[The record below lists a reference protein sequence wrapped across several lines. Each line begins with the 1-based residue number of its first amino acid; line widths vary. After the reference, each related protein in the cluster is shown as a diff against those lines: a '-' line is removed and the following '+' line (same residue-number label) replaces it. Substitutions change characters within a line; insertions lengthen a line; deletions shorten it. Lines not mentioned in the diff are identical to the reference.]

1 MAAAFT
7 AKLEGLDAF
16 LAKLKTLKQ
25 STQNKVLRPAIKKAS
40 NLVAKAV
47 KPLVPVGAT
56 GNLKRSIKA
65 FVAMQNNVVIG
76 IVKAQSFFKR
86 RVKKQQVDVKV
97 GYGLI
102 VEGGAK
108 PHAVGKGSR
117 LRSYTTRKGEL
128 RPVITVGRM
137 HPGFKG
143 REFMRAGWNESKG
156 RAADLV
162 LSEAAKNLQKIWK
175 G

>member
-1 MAAAFT
+1 MPGVFT
-7 AKLEGLDAF
+7 AKLEGLDTF

-25 STQNKVLRPAIKKAS
+25 SAQNKVLRPAIKKAS
-40 NLVAKAV
+40 QLVAKAV

-65 FVAMQNNVVIG
+65 LVAMQNAVVVG
-76 IVKAQSFFKR
+76 VVKAQSFFQR
-86 RVKKQQVDVKV
+86 RVAKQEVNVKV

-117 LRSYTTRKGEL
+117 LHGYITRKG
-128 RPVITVGRM
+128 
-137 HPGFKG
+137 
-143 REFMRAGWNESKG
+143 
-156 RAADLV
+156 
-162 LSEAAKNLQKIWK
+162 KI
-175 G
+175 

>member
-1 MAAAFT
+1 MPAAFT
-7 AKLEGLDAF
+7 ARLEGLDAF

-40 NLVAKAV
+40 QLVAKSV

-65 FVAMQNNVVIG
+65 FVAMQGGVVVG
-76 IVKAQSFFKR
+76 LVKAQSFFRR
-86 RVKKQQVDVKV
+86 RVKGQEASVKV

-108 PHAVGKGSR
+108 PHSVAAGSR
-117 LRSYTTRKGEL
+117 LRG
-128 RPVITVGRM
+128 
-137 HPGFKG
+137 
-143 REFMRAGWNESKG
+143 
-156 RAADLV
+156 
-162 LSEAAKNLQKIWK
+162 
-175 G
+175 